1 MPFYLTRFSYTPAT
15 WAKLIGNPEDRRAAA
30 TQYVEAVGGTLH
42 GFWYALG
49 QYDAFALYEAPDT
62 VSIAAMAL
70 AINSGGALSAYE
82 TIPLLT
88 VEETIAALR
97 KAGEISY
104 RPPGT
109 AG

>member
-15 WAKLIGNPEDRRAAA
+15 WAKLITNPEDRRAAA

-42 GFWYALG
+42 GFWYAFG
-49 QYDAFALYEAPDT
+49 AHDAYALYEAPDN

-88 VEETIAALR
+88 VEETLAALN
-97 KAGEISY
+97 KAAGISY
-104 RPPGT
+104 RAPGA